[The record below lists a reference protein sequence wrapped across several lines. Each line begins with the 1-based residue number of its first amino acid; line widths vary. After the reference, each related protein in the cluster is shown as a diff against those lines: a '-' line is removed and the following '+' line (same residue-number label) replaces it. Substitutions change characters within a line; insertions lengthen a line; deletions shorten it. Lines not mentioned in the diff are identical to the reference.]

1 MFESTEARS
10 RHKYWLLRASV
21 RRKACATS
29 QALFTSFL
37 IYPVFLA
44 YLWGFAQIND
54 SAKFKQWLPLYTLF
68 LGPLRLMFQGL
79 GEFTLARADQFT
91 ARAGGAWTLALG
103 EFFRI
108 AMFGLTSDP
117 ITLVFI
123 VLVDVLRHGMLLS
136 LLNRHILITV
146 YRATSTRVR
155 ARVDIAVEICLTIL
169 TDAVGAAVTLVVIP
183 VQYFSA
189 NKMSFVFKFLPK
201 CTDNNFT
208 TPAIV
213 VVLSLLFKFLL
224 FVAVRFMLLRD
235 YSIDMVN
242 VLHYLHARWRCTI
255 VAQLLC
261 ASTIVYVLLL
271 NQAGVRIIGGVVAS
285 KCEET

>member
-1 MFESTEARS
+1 
-10 RHKYWLLRASV
+10 
-21 RRKACATS
+21 
-29 QALFTSFL
+29 
-37 IYPVFLA
+37 
-44 YLWGFAQIND
+44 
-54 SAKFKQWLPLYTLF
+54 
-68 LGPLRLMFQGL
+68 
-79 GEFTLARADQFT
+79 
-91 ARAGGAWTLALG
+91 
-103 EFFRI
+103 
-108 AMFGLTSDP
+108 MFGLTSDP
-117 ITLVFI
+117 TTLVFI
-123 VLVDVLRHGMLLS
+123 VLVDVVRHGFLVS

-146 YRATSTRVR
+146 YRGTSARVR

-169 TDAVGAAVTLVVIP
+169 TDAVVAAVTLVVIP
-183 VQYFSA
+183 IQFWGM
-189 NKMSFVFKFLPK
+189 NKQNFVFASLNE
-201 CTDNNFT
+201 CINDASYLV
-208 TPAIV
+208 TPMYV
-213 VVLSLLFKFLL
+213 VLLSLLFKFLL